1 MTVPAAHRGFVT
13 ERQKGYGAAGFGLR
27 SRTGFLWSQSLPMP
41 DRFFPVPVHPGEGL
55 QRQIHARL
63 VEAILDGTISPFEP
77 LPASRVLAERIGVS
91 RNTVVLVYER
101 LVEDGFL
108 RAVPR
113 RGYFIDEAHVRR
125 ELAARV
131 TGRTPARD
139 DGDAVLEARLD
150 RLRLRPSR
158 QRNIVKPT
166 DWRSYPYPFIYGQV
180 NIDRITIARWRDCAR
195 LAGAERHSAAWV
207 VDLIDADDPTLIAQ
221 IVSRVLP
228 RRGIRARPEEV
239 LVTIGAQN
247 ALFLIATLLGG
258 TGAVAGVED
267 PGYADARNI
276 LSATGAG
283 LRPLPVDAGGVRIGP
298 ELTGCTLIHVTPSHQ
313 SPTSV
318 TLGMERRLALLDRAE
333 RDDFWIIEDDY
344 EHELN
349 YVGAQR
355 PALRALDGHE
365 RVLHV
370 GSLTKPIFPGLRM
383 GFIVAA
389 PGLIRELRALR
400 RLMYRHPPALDQ
412 RAMALFLAEGHFDA
426 HILRARQALARKWR
440 TLFREIERLLPDCR
454 ALPTTGGSAVWLELP
469 AGVDG
474 RALAEA
480 ALTRGVLVEP
490 GDAHFMTP
498 RVPCGYV
505 RLGFA
510 AIAHDRIVPGLC
522 LLAEALADMRQG
534 TDRPAG
540 H

>member
-1 MTVPAAHRGFVT
+1 
-13 ERQKGYGAAGFGLR
+13 
-27 SRTGFLWSQSLPMP
+27 MP

-63 VEAILDGTISPFEP
+63 VEAILDGTLSPFEP
-77 LPASRVLAERIGVS
+77 LPASRLLAERIGVS

-125 ELAARV
+125 ELSARV
-131 TGRTPARD
+131 AGRVAAP
-139 DGDAVLEARLD
+139 GDADAAVEARLD
-150 RLRLRPSR
+150 RLRLRPTS

-166 DWRSYPYPFIYGQV
+166 DWRAYPHPFIYGQV
-180 NIDRITIARWRDCAR
+180 NVDRITIARWRDCAR

-239 LVTIGAQN
+239 LITIGAQN

-258 TGAVAGVED
+258 ANAVAGVED
-267 PGYADARNI
+267 PGYVDARNI
-276 LSATGAG
+276 LSATGAT
-283 LRPLPVDAGGVRIGP
+283 LRALPVDAGGVRVGP
-298 ELTGCTLIHVTPSHQ
+298 ELAGCSLIHVTPSHQ

-318 TLGMERRLALLDRAE
+318 TLGMERRLALLERAE
-333 RDDFWIIEDDY
+333 QDDFWIIEDDY

-355 PALRALDGHE
+355 PALRALDTRG

-389 PGLIRELRALR
+389 PGLVRELRAMR

-426 HILRARQALARKWR
+426 HILRARQGLARKWR
-440 TLFREIERLLPDCR
+440 TLFREIERILPECR
-454 ALPTTGGSAVWLELP
+454 AVPTTGGSAVWLELP
-469 AGVDG
+469 RDVDG
-474 RALAEA
+474 RRLAEA
-480 ALTRGVLVEP
+480 ALARGVLVEP
-490 GDAHFMTP
+490 GDVHFFSP
-498 RVPCGYV
+498 ASPCNRI

-510 AIAHDRIVPGLC
+510 AIAHDRIVPGLV
-522 LLAEALADMRQG
+522 LLAEALASMR
-534 TDRPAG
+534 AG
-540 H
+540 DGPT

>member
-1 MTVPAAHRGFVT
+1 
-13 ERQKGYGAAGFGLR
+13 
-27 SRTGFLWSQSLPMP
+27 MP
-41 DRFFPVPVHPGEGL
+41 DLFFPVPVHPGEGL

-63 VEAILDGTISPFEP
+63 VEAILDGTLSPFEA

-101 LVEDGFL
+101 LAEDGFL

-113 RGYFIDEAHVRR
+113 RGYFINEVHVRR

-131 TGRTPARD
+131 AGRTGSP
-139 DGDAVLEARLD
+139 DGADAAVEARLD
-150 RLRLRPSR
+150 RLRLRPTS
-158 QRNIVKPT
+158 QRNIVKPA

-180 NIDRITIARWRDCAR
+180 NVDRITLARWRDCAR

-239 LVTIGAQN
+239 LITIGAQN

-258 TGAVAGVED
+258 AGTVAGVED
-267 PGYADARNI
+267 PGYVDARNI
-276 LSATGAG
+276 LSATGAT
-283 LRPLPVDAGGVRIGP
+283 LRALPVDAGGVRLGP
-298 ELTGCTLIHVTPSHQ
+298 ELTGCDLIHVTPSHQ

-318 TLGMERRLALLDRAE
+318 TLGMERRLALLERAE
-333 RDDFWIIEDDY
+333 REDFWILEDDY

-355 PALRALDGHE
+355 PALRALDSRG

-440 TLFREIERLLPDCR
+440 TLFREVDRLLPDCR
-454 ALPTTGGSAVWLELP
+454 ALATTGGSAVWLELP

-474 RALAEA
+474 RRLATA
-480 ALTRGVLVEP
+480 AASRGVLVEP
-490 GDAHFMTP
+490 GDVHFAAP
-498 RVPCGYV
+498 RDPCRYL

-510 AIAHDRIVPGLC
+510 AIAHDRIAPGLS
-522 LLAEALADMRQG
+522 LLAEALAEVRA
-534 TDRPAG
+534 AG
-540 H
+540 GVGAPGQEIAG